1 MLQTLS
7 RGMESPYF
15 DKRSSDSVLSP
26 AFSYTHSPT
35 QFLESSVE
43 SPNFFSLAHP
53 TAPVRPVRLHDES
66 DYVDHDI
73 EENGSSGF
81 GRSLTGPQSSTNV
94 NTIDHDKSS
103 FMSDSAFNKKC
114 TGRRNFSEH
123 SLLAVEGN
131 LLCTL
136 KRDTSC
142 VVLWHISHSTLSSH
156 DERGLI
162 HPCTV
167 DDGEHILNSSTVSQA
182 TSTTIANTSVLEG
195 RYLAQRDLANS
206 SPSFLSLSVNNTRSS
221 IGSSHRCSNP
231 FPLTSLATSV
241 ES

>member
-1 MLQTLS
+1 M
-7 RGMESPYF
+7 M
-15 DKRSSDSVLSP
+15 SP
-26 AFSYTHSPT
+26 AFSESHSPVHF
-35 QFLESSVE
+35 QQSSVE

-53 TAPVRPVRLHDES
+53 TAPVRPVRLHDS
-66 DYVDHDI
+66 SSYVNHDI
-73 EENGSSGF
+73 DGDGNSGF
-81 GRSLTGPQSSTNV
+81 GRNISGLHSSTNV
-94 NTIDHDKSS
+94 NTVDHDKSG
-103 FMSDSAFNKKC
+103 FMSSSGFNKKC
-114 TGRRNFSEH
+114 TGRRNFSEQ

-142 VVLWHISHSTLSSH
+142 VVLWHISHSALSSH

-195 RYLAQRDLANS
+195 RYLPQRDLANS

-221 IGSSHRCSNP
+221 IGSSHRYFNP
-231 FPLTSLATSV
+231 SPLTSLLASV
-241 ES
+241 QS